1 MKPEMARKQFFWYTV
16 FMQKKLYFVLKVAV
30 TAGLVFWLIKRVDWS
45 GVEGILSHVSWWLLI
60 VALGLQLIG
69 NLLSAKKWQVIVHFK
84 NLKLSLSDAFFT
96 YLTGGFINNFLPS
109 TIGGDAYRGLW
120 LAKRS
125 GARAAA
131 LSTVVFDRFIGLWTT
146 AVLAAVFGVFL
157 WRYFLVSFPLLV
169 TMAVIVSF
177 LLVDLVITSL
187 YCLRWFHAFV
197 ARIPFHTVRRILEEV
212 MFYTRKHIWLTTG
225 LWSRLFVMVGV
236 AASNFALFHALGS
249 TIEVFPFLSII
260 FLVTIVSAAP
270 ISVNNIGIKE
280 WAYVTFFA
288 LVGVNAET
296 AVTVA
301 LLSRFLQMLISFIAL
316 PQYWRTREH
325 GE

>member
-1 MKPEMARKQFFWYTV
+1 
-16 FMQKKLYFVLKVAV
+16 MQKKLSLVLKIAV
-30 TAGLVFWLIKRVDWS
+30 TIGLVFWLIRRVDWG
-45 GVEGILSHVSWWLLI
+45 GVGAMLSHVSWWLFFL
-60 VALGLQLIG
+60 ALGLQLAG
-69 NLLSAKKWQVIVHFK
+69 NVLSAKKWQVIAHFK
-84 NLKLSLSDAFFT
+84 GLPLSLKEAFFT

-109 TIGGDAYRGLW
+109 TIGGDAYRGLS
-120 LAKRS
+120 LAKSS

-146 AVLAAVFGVFL
+146 AVLAVVFGVFL
-157 WRYFLVSFPLLV
+157 WPYFFSSFPLLV
-169 TMAVIVSF
+169 TMAVIISF
-177 LLVDLVITSL
+177 LLIDLIITYL
-187 YCLRWFHAFV
+187 YCLSWFRAFV

-212 MFYTRKHIWLTTG
+212 IFYTRKHIWLTTS
-225 LWSRLFVMVGV
+225 LWSGLFVMVGV

-249 TIEVFPFLSII
+249 AIGVLPFLSII

-270 ISVNNIGIKE
+270 VSVNNIGIKE

-288 LVGVNAET
+288 LVGVSAEM

-301 LLSRFLQMLISFIAL
+301 LLSRFLQMFISFLAL
-316 PQYWRTREH
+316 PQYWRTREQ